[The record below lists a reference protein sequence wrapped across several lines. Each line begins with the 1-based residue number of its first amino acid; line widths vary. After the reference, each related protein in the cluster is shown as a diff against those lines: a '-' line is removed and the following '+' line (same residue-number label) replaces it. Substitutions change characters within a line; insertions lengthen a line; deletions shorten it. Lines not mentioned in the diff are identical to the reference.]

1 MWLWEAVPENSVNVY
16 YNIMKSYVLIGFI
29 TLAIVVLIFIT
40 RQQREKFVQ
49 TDNMLAQKLVKPNI
63 RLSKIQKSQE
73 KLEDAMNAGAG
84 KAAIK
89 GIL

>member
-1 MWLWEAVPENSVNVY
+1 
-16 YNIMKSYVLIGFI
+16 MKSYVLIGFT

-40 RQQREKFVQ
+40 RQQRETFDS
-49 TDNMLAQKLVKPNI
+49 TDKAIASLLVNPNI

-84 KAAIK
+84 KAGIK

>member
-1 MWLWEAVPENSVNVY
+1 
-16 YNIMKSYVLIGFI
+16 MKSYVLIGFI

-40 RQQREKFVQ
+40 RQQRETFDN
-49 TDNMLAQKLVKPNI
+49 TDKTIAQLLVKPNI

-73 KLEDAMNAGAG
+73 KLQDAMNAGAG

>member
-1 MWLWEAVPENSVNVY
+1 
-16 YNIMKSYVLIGFI
+16 MKSYVLIGFI

-40 RQQREKFVQ
+40 RQQRETFDS
-49 TDNMLAQKLVKPNI
+49 TDKAIASLLVNPNI

-84 KAAIK
+84 KAGIK